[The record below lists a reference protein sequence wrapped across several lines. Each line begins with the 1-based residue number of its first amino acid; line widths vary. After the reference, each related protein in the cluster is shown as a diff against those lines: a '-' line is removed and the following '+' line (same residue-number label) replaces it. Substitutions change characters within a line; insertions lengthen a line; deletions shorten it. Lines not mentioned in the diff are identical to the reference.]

1 LNIDPLG
8 VVPTLEEIEKVRRHV
23 VREMLRE
30 KEEKEKKERLEQT
43 KRELELAKQM
53 LVEGK
58 EEQDPPGEGS

>member
-1 LNIDPLG
+1 MDI
-8 VVPTLEEIEKVRRHV
+8 VPTIEEIEKVRRHV

-30 KEEKEKKERLEQT
+30 KEEKEKKEMLEQK

-53 LVEGK
+53 LVEEK

>member
-1 LNIDPLG
+1 MDIE
-8 VVPTLEEIEKVRRHV
+8 PTLEEIEKVRRHV

-30 KEEKEKKERLEQT
+30 KEEKEKKEMLEQK

-53 LVEGK
+53 LVEEK